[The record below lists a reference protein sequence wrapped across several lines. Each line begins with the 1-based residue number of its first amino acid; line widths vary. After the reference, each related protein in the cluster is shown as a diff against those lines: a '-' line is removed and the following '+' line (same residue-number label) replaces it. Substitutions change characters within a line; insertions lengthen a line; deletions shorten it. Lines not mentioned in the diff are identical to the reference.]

1 MRGVYIASQLSVGR
15 VGHRH
20 LMTKITFD
28 KGGVWQQIAAPKV
41 DNNGKLLNCSLVS
54 PKVNH
59 HHHCHHHHHRRHHHR
74 RRHHHH
80 HHHNHHHHHH
90 LLL

>member
-54 PKVNH
+54 PKVIIIIVIIIIIIVVVIIIIIITTIIIIIISY
-59 HHHCHHHHHRRHHHR
+59 CKA
-74 RRHHHH
+74 
-80 HHHNHHHHHH
+80 
-90 LLL
+90 